1 MKVSDSMKDIKTKEK
16 ANKFI
21 KTLNKGA
28 ILSGKLKDNIVEI
41 KDKVDYLDDESV
53 NEYST
58 DLVKDGANTVKVD
71 KIVRDTKK
79 VSTKMKERYI
89 KKHEKK
95 LLKKNPTKIKKNTS
109 KTIKTSKNAV
119 KTSKIAME
127 RGKQLAIKSAK
138 VTAKGLKA
146 IGKAILEGTKAFIS
160 LLKSLGAI
168 LGAGGVIAVVI
179 VVLICIIGL
188 LCSSIFGIFFSSE
201 KSDKNSYLMSD
212 CITELNQ
219 EMDNRITLIENMN
232 PHDEVVITSNKALW
246 KDVLAVYTVKVSN
259 GNNETDVMTI
269 DNNKK
274 KILTSVFWDMNTITS
289 EVKVEEYDNNTII
302 GTLKEAEFKPNANV
316 PSLPNTFNENEEWS
330 TQKKVLHIYIN
341 SKSVDE
347 MKTQYSFSESQLA
360 QFTELTSERYQ
371 NLWSSVIYGI
381 AGTSGEITEWKQKGM
396 TWSDIKIGTT
406 DATIG
411 DIGCLVTSI
420 AIQIKKSGV
429 ATNDIYPFN
438 PGTFVIALNNAYAFD
453 SNGNLS
459 YAPISKV
466 VPNFKYVGRVK
477 LKGKTKSEKLYEIRK
492 YYEDGYYLVAEV
504 KGATLNNQHWVA
516 VDNVT
521 NSTVVMLD
529 PGSNETDM
537 WREYDWNNTSQ
548 FIYFKAMK

>member
-89 KKHEKK
+89 KKQEKK

-274 KILTSVFWDMNTITS
+274 QILTSVFWDMNTITS

-429 ATNDIYPFN
+429 PTNDIYPFN

-466 VPNFKYVGRVK
+466 VPDFKYVGRVE

-492 YYEDGYYLVAEV
+492 YYEEGYYLVAEI

-521 NSTVVMLD
+521 NSTIVMLD
-529 PGSNETDM
+529 PGSNATDM
-537 WREYDWNNTSQ
+537 WSQYDWNNTSQ
-548 FIYFKAMK
+548 FIYFKAS

>member
-21 KTLNKGA
+21 KTLDKGA
-28 ILSGKLKDNIVEI
+28 ILSGKLKDNLVEI
-41 KDKVDYLDDESV
+41 KDKTDYLDDESV
-53 NEYST
+53 NEYSY
-58 DLVKDGANTVKVD
+58 DKLKDGANTIKVD
-71 KIVRDTKK
+71 KVVNNTKK
-79 VSTKMKERYI
+79 VSSKMKKRYI

-95 LLKKNPTKIKKNTS
+95 LLKKNPAKIKKNTS
-109 KTIKTSKNAV
+109 KTIKTSKNTI
-119 KTSKIAME
+119 KTTKIAME
-127 RGKQLAIKSAK
+127 RARQLAIKSAK
-138 VTAKGLKA
+138 VTAKGVKA
-146 IGKAILEGTKAFIS
+146 IGKAIVEGTKAFIS

-168 LGAGGVIAVVI
+168 LGAGGVIAVVM

-259 GNNETDVMTI
+259 GSNETDVMTI

-274 KILTSVFWDMNTITS
+274 QILTSVFWDMNTITS
-289 EVKVEEYDNNTII
+289 EVKVEEYDNNTTI
-302 GTLKEAEFKPNANV
+302 GTLKEMEFKPNAYV
-316 PSLPNTFNENEEWS
+316 PSLPNTSNENEEGS
-330 TQKKVLHIYIN
+330 AQKKVLHIYIN

-347 MKTQYSFSESQLA
+347 MKIQYSFSESQLA

-466 VPNFKYVGRVK
+466 VPDFKYVGRVE

-529 PGSNETDM
+529 PGSNAIDM
-537 WREYDWNNTSQ
+537 WSQYDWNNTSQ
-548 FIYFKAMK
+548 FIYFKGL

>member
-274 KILTSVFWDMNTITS
+274 QILTSVFWDMNTITS

-516 VDNVT
+516 VDNVI

-548 FIYFKAMK
+548 FIYFKAS